1 MGCLNLG
8 GRRTRCYSVA
18 EWNEWKSGK
27 GDLVHFLVG
36 QFGCCDL
43 WGERE
48 GGIWRLIKSWQ
59 AIFHGG
65 VSLCTYRMPCV
76 SLVYIRKQNCRV
88 KRAIVQTRG

>member
-8 GRRTRCYSVA
+8 GRRTRCYTVA

-27 GDLVHFLVG
+27 GNRVHFLVG

-65 VSLCTYRMPCV
+65 VSL
-76 SLVYIRKQNCRV
+76 YISYALCLLCMYKETEYC
-88 KRAIVQTRG
+88 